1 MKIHLLLAGVAI
13 ATVGAAGIASAA
25 VTVADASFENPSVPG
40 GYEYG
45 VQVGAQNSSNGID
58 AAATGV
64 VFGAGS
70 GVQANGSAWGF
81 ASAPSGVQTAFLQS
95 YDNYTPGQIAQDVS
109 GLVAGKSYDVSFYIA
124 DRPGFGVN
132 PVTVSF
138 GGVALGTFTPASTS
152 FSEVTS
158 GSFVAT
164 ASTGVITFSTG
175 LNGGD
180 ADIGLDNVSISAVP
194 EPATWAMMLVGFGG
208 MGVAMRSRRK
218 QAVAAI

>member
-1 MKIHLLLAGVAI
+1 
-13 ATVGAAGIASAA
+13 
-25 VTVADASFENPSVPG
+25 
-40 GYEYG
+40 
-45 VQVGAQNSSNGID
+45 
-58 AAATGV
+58 
-64 VFGAGS
+64 
-70 GVQANGSAWGF
+70 
-81 ASAPSGVQTAFLQS
+81 
-95 YDNYTPGQIAQDVS
+95 
-109 GLVAGKSYDVSFYIA
+109 
-124 DRPGFGVN
+124 
-132 PVTVSF
+132 VTVSF